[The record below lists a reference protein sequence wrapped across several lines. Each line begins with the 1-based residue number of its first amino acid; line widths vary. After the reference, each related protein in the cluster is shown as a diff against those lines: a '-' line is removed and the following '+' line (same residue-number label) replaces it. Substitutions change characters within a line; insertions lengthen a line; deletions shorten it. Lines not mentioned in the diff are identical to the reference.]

1 MKKLLFFLVF
11 VALSVGAFAQY
22 SQSRPTHQ
30 FMMKLEF
37 GYLPFVTNVGDATS
51 EPNINNQAHYPL
63 DRMEHAVGFN
73 LMLGSNFSQ
82 DFFLGAGLG
91 YAYCAPIKEFA
102 SGRHSALFFADLDYR
117 PLAEKFA
124 PMLGVRLGG
133 SFLTSDDFHESSLS
147 PYLEVYAGLNIY
159 TNHVISNME
168 RNNKSFFVELGAAY
182 MQRTVFLP
190 IRFGWRW

>member
-1 MKKLLFFLVF
+1 MKKYIFFLVLI
-11 VALSVGAFAQY
+11 ALAASASAQY

-30 FMMKLEF
+30 FMTKLEF
-37 GYLPFVTNVGDATS
+37 GYLPFVANVGDATK
-51 EPNINNQAHYPL
+51 EPTANNQAKYPL
-63 DRMEHAVGFN
+63 DSMEHAAGFN
-73 LMLGSNFSQ
+73 FMMGSNISQ
-82 DFFLGAGLG
+82 DFFIGGGLG
-91 YAYCAPIKEFA
+91 YAYCAPIKSLG
-102 SGRHSALFFADLDYR
+102 SGRHSAIFFADFDYR

-124 PMLGVRLGG
+124 PLLGARLGG
-133 SFLTSDDFHESSLS
+133 SFLTGNDTHESSLS

-168 RNNKSFFVELGAAY
+168 RNNKSFYIELGAAY

>member
-1 MKKLLFFLVF
+1 MKKTSFIITLI
-11 VALSVGAFAQY
+11 ALYFSGFAQY

-30 FMMKLEF
+30 FMMKFEL
-37 GYLPFVTNVGDATS
+37 GYLPFVTNVGDATK
-51 EPNINNQAHYPL
+51 EPTVNNQAHYPL
-63 DRMEHAVGFN
+63 DNMEHAAGFN
-73 LMLGSNFSQ
+73 LMMGSNFSQ

-91 YAYCAPIKEFA
+91 YAYCAPIKDLGN
-102 SGRHSALFFADLDYR
+102 SRHSVLLFADLDYR

-133 SFLTSDDFHESSLS
+133 SFLTGNEGHESSLS

-159 TNHVISNME
+159 TNHVMSNME
-168 RNNKSFFVELGAAY
+168 RNNKAFFVELGAAY

-190 IRFGWRW
+190 IRLGWRW